1 MNFKKNCLKIWKKM
15 ELVIIVVDFIEID
28 VLDYV

>member
-1 MNFKKNCLKIWKKM
+1 MNLKKNWLKIWKKM